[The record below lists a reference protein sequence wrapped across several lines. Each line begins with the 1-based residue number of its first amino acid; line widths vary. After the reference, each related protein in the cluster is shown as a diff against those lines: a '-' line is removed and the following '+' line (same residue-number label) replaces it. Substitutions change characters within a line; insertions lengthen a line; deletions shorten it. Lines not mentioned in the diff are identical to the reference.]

1 MAVSMN
7 DSSLIEYIRQSV
19 PSLIALY
26 RFGSQAKGTA
36 RRDSDVDLA
45 VLAHDP
51 IPNLR
56 RFELAQ
62 ELAIQLHRDVDLVDL
77 RNASTVMRMQV
88 LSTGTCLDTQN
99 ESARR
104 EFEMYAYSDYAR
116 LNEERREILK
126 GIPERGLIYD
136 YDVIL
141 NKAATIERCL
151 QRILEEYAGDNQNL
165 VANQTKQDAI
175 ILNLQRACET
185 AIDLAMYV
193 VNQRRLGVPQ
203 ESRDAFTLLQTAGI
217 LPADLAT
224 RMQHMVGFRNVAVH
238 EYTRLNL
245 DVVQAIITKQLDDF
259 RTFSST
265 MVKAFP

>member
-1 MAVSMN
+1 MA
-7 DSSLIEYIRQSV
+7 D
-19 PSLIALY
+19 
-26 RFGSQAKGTA
+26 
-36 RRDSDVDLA
+36 DV
-45 VLAHDP
+45 V
-51 IPNLR
+51 
-56 RFELAQ
+56 
-62 ELAIQLHRDVDLVDL
+62 
-77 RNASTVMRMQV
+77 
-88 LSTGTCLDTQN
+88 
-99 ESARR
+99 
-104 EFEMYAYSDYAR
+104 
-116 LNEERREILK
+116 
-126 GIPERGLIYD
+126 
-136 YDVIL
+136 L
-141 NKAATIERCL
+141 NKAASIERCL
-151 QRILEEYAGDNQNL
+151 QRVLEEYAGDDKNL

-245 DVVQAIITKQLDDF
+245 EVVQAIITRQLNDF

-265 MVKAFP
+265 IVKAFP